1 MMQSTFVYLVVFAG
15 SYLLGSIPFG
25 FIVARMAG
33 IRNIME
39 HGSGNIGATNVL
51 RVLGPAHGVVV
62 LLLDSLKGAIPAY
75 VGLRV
80 LGIGSLGGFLA
91 GLFAIIGHNW
101 SIFLRFRGGKGV
113 ATSAGVLLVCMPVP
127 LGVAACV
134 FLLVVALTRFV
145 SLGSILSA
153 WTAFAYVF
161 FFGQELWQKAAIL
174 LLCLFVTYKH
184 RANINRL
191 ILGQESR
198 LGEKVKK
205 GGR

>member
-101 SIFLRFRGGKGV
+101 SVFLRFRGGKGV

-205 GGR
+205 AGR